1 MVNTTLLK
9 GKKVMSKKPFV
20 KLFSCSA
27 GKYFY
32 DVNLNDI
39 VEITDDEYTYL
50 YRFINDDNYIVSD
63 LENSSF
69 AHISD
74 LYSKGYFKAIYP
86 EIIEH
91 ELTPYAKDYLNKRLQ
106 GVTLQVTQNCN
117 FRCRYCSFSG
127 NGYFDRKHTGMRMSE
142 NVAIKSI
149 DFLKKK
155 SVDLQ
160 KVRVG
165 FYGGEPLLEFELI
178 KTVVDYAKKIMP
190 EKEILFTMTTN
201 LSILTEEMLKFIV
214 ENDFELAV
222 SLDGSKEYHD
232 RYRRFAV
239 DGSGTFETVYH
250 KLEQI
255 YVSFPNYF
263 ETKLSI
269 SAVIDGDEKVNEIQD
284 FFNQGFLSKARVN
297 FSALDSSKTD
307 LKKSPTQE
315 FFRSYSENIFKSLIN
330 NYFQNE
336 QNVRRKNEVLFS
348 SSGDY
353 DELIKSLARK
363 TSLRQI
369 HHAGPCVPGHSKMLV
384 TVNGDIFTCEKAS
397 DNSDNMRIG
406 NIETELDY
414 NKIYRLL
421 NVGKITEEECKKCW
435 AIRFCSACAIN
446 IDNFDCLSRDLK
458 LKECSVTLKQVESLL
473 KNHVT
478 INKFKE
484 IQR

>member
-1 MVNTTLLK
+1 M
-9 GKKVMSKKPFV
+9 MRQKPFI

-39 VEITDDEYTYL
+39 VEITDIEYTYL
-50 YRFINDDNYIVSD
+50 YRFIHNDNSLVSD
-63 LENSSF
+63 LENSSLD
-69 AHISD
+69 HITD
-74 LYSKGYFKAIYP
+74 LYNKGYFKAIYP

-127 NGYFDRKHTGMRMSE
+127 NGYFDRKHNGMRMSE
-142 NVAIKSI
+142 DVAIKSM
-149 DFLKKK
+149 DFLKKN

-178 KTVVDYAKKIMP
+178 KKVVNYAKNIMP
-190 EKEILFTMTTN
+190 EKELLFTITTN
-201 LSILTEEMLKFIV
+201 LSILTDEMLRFIV
-214 ENDFELAV
+214 ENNFQLAV
-222 SLDGSKEYHD
+222 SLDGPKEYHD

-239 DGSGTFETVYH
+239 DGSGTFEIVYS
-250 KLEQI
+250 KLEMI
-255 YVSFPNYF
+255 HDSFPNYF
-263 ETKLSI
+263 ETNLTI
-269 SAVIDGDEKVNEIQD
+269 SAVIDGDDKVNEIQD
-284 FFNQGFLSKARVN
+284 FFNQSFLSTARVN

-307 LKKSPTQE
+307 LKKNPTQE
-315 FFRSYSENIFKSLIN
+315 FLRSYNENVFKVLIN
-330 NYFQNE
+330 NYFQTE
-336 QNVRRKNEVLFS
+336 QNIQRKNEVLFS

-369 HHAGPCVPGHSKMLV
+369 HHAGPCVPGHSKMLIA
-384 TVNGDIFTCEKAS
+384 VNGDIFTCEKAS
-397 DNSDNMRIG
+397 NHSNTMRIG
-406 NIETELDY
+406 NIEIGLDY
-414 NKIYRLL
+414 DKIYRLL

-458 LKECSVTLKQVESLL
+458 LKECSVTLKRVESLL

-478 INKFKE
+478 INKLKE
-484 IQR
+484 VQR